1 MKIETIENE
10 KKTEWTL
17 PCIIV
22 HDSSKAIALVV
33 SVSNDGLYYG
43 FAING
48 TVVCDIG
55 DTYDNISPHN
65 GWTLYDGKVI
75 LSNN

>member
-10 KKTEWTL
+10 KKMSEWPV
-17 PCIIV
+17 PCLVHNDGIIV
-22 HDSSKAIALVV
+22 FISAKSSW
-33 SVSNDGLYYG
+33 GGYEG
-43 FAING
+43 FIIKSENAKE
-48 TVVCDIG
+48 IG
-55 DTYDNISPHN
+55 EQTDYVMPEN